1 MEELVS
7 QAEKLAASGVKELV
21 LVAQETTLYG
31 VDLYGKKSLDRLLD
45 KLNQITGIFW
55 IRILYCY
62 PEEIDDALIDAILRN
77 EKVCHYLDMPIQH
90 ASDYI
95 LKRMG
100 RKTSCSDLVRIINK
114 LREKIPDICIR
125 TTLIC
130 GFPGETEAMH
140 EELMQFVNDM
150 EFDRLGA
157 FVYSPEEGTLA
168 ETYPEQVEEETK
180 LCRREDVMEL
190 QQEISFDK
198 NEMWMG
204 KELWAFIEGK
214 VAYENA
220 YVGRTYRDAPGV
232 DGYVFINTDEELMTG
247 DFVKVK
253 ITGAFDRRDSKM
265 NLPNKLTIFRVILIP
280 FFVVFLLYPGF
291 EGYGK
296 YIAVAIFIVAS
307 LTDLLDG
314 KIARKYNMVTN
325 FGKFMDP
332 LADKLLVCSAMIC
345 LIETGKLASWI
356 VIVIISREFIISGFR
371 LVASDNGI
379 VIAANYWG
387 KFKTTFQMLMII
399 VLALDLDVMYFD
411 LLGTAL
417 TYIALILTVVSLLDY
432 IAKNKDV
439 LKEQK

>member
-1 MEELVS
+1 
-7 QAEKLAASGVKELV
+7 
-21 LVAQETTLYG
+21 
-31 VDLYGKKSLDRLLD
+31 
-45 KLNQITGIFW
+45 
-55 IRILYCY
+55 
-62 PEEIDDALIDAILRN
+62 
-77 EKVCHYLDMPIQH
+77 
-90 ASDYI
+90 
-95 LKRMG
+95 
-100 RKTSCSDLVRIINK
+100 
-114 LREKIPDICIR
+114 
-125 TTLIC
+125 
-130 GFPGETEAMH
+130 
-140 EELMQFVNDM
+140 
-150 EFDRLGA
+150 
-157 FVYSPEEGTLA
+157 
-168 ETYPEQVEEETK
+168 
-180 LCRREDVMEL
+180 
-190 QQEISFDK
+190 
-198 NEMWMG
+198 
-204 KELWAFIEGK
+204 
-214 VAYENA
+214 
-220 YVGRTYRDAPGV
+220 
-232 DGYVFINTDEELMTG
+232 
-247 DFVKVK
+247 
-253 ITGAFDRRDSKM
+253 M